1 MFENEDYKRQV
12 AFLSDQLW
20 GGKDATLTLK
30 VGFIFSLVYQNGI
43 IDNTR
48 RFNSFL
54 GGYVW

>member
-12 AFLSDQLW
+12 ASLSDQWW
-20 GGKDATLTLK
+20 GGKGATLTLK

>member
-43 IDNTR
+43 IDTSVR
-48 RFNSFL
+48 DKK
-54 GGYVW
+54 